1 MAELGY
7 LASFTATA
15 SYPPKLQEM
24 HAIRQQETLK
34 NVETQQPVNKK
45 ASASVK
51 RSPQTTGQSVE
62 QRLLS
67 QETRCE
73 SDQLSRQR

>member
-1 MAELGY
+1 
-7 LASFTATA
+7 
-15 SYPPKLQEM
+15 M

-34 NVETQQPVNKK
+34 NVETQRVVNKK
-45 ASASVK
+45 ATASASAK
-51 RSPQTTGQSVE
+51 RLPQTTGQSVE

>member
-1 MAELGY
+1 
-7 LASFTATA
+7 
-15 SYPPKLQEM
+15 M
-24 HAIRQQETLK
+24 HALRQQETLK
-34 NVETQQPVNKK
+34 NVETQRAINKK
-45 ASASVK
+45 AAASASAK
-51 RSPQTTGQSVE
+51 TMGQSVE